1 MVRKPRSQDVEN
13 PIEENSPIAQ
23 ASQAITDEQKKIIQE
38 TKLVSVDT
46 YLKTGIH
53 VGTKFRTKDMQPFIY
68 KTRPDGLAVLDV
80 QKIDDR
86 IHLASKILNNYKPED
101 VLVVCRRENGWQPL
115 KLFEQLT
122 GIRSFAGRYP
132 PGILTNPALETFI
145 EAKLMIIVDAW
156 ADKNALADALNMG
169 IVTIGLC
176 DTNNQ
181 ANGIDFV
188 VPCNNKGKKSLGL
201 VLYLLAREYLLAR
214 KVVTDADQ
222 LAIKLEKFIEE

>member
-132 PGILTNPALETFI
+132 PGILTNPAL
-145 EAKLMIIVDAW
+145 D
-156 ADKNALADALNMG
+156 
-169 IVTIGLC
+169 C
-176 DTNNQ
+176 R
-181 ANGIDFV
+181 
-188 VPCNNKGKKSLGL
+188 CLG
-201 VLYLLAREYLLAR
+201 R
-214 KVVTDADQ
+214 
-222 LAIKLEKFIEE
+222 